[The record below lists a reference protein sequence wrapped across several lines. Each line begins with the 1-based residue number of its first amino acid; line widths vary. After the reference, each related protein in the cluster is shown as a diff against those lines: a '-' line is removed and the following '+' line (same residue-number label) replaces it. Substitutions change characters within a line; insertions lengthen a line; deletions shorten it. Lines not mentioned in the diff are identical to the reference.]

1 MKSKFVGVFMMMCV
15 LFFEGHSQIESGSSL
30 INSDAQFVIGKWVR
44 IGSGGPLALTLK
56 EDGTVGVDFGND
68 GSVDVSSKY
77 QLSGDEIT
85 FIDEQGAMCDEP
97 GQYHILW
104 NDHYIAFDLE
114 QDECGG
120 RIKSTM
126 GYWTKPEFKELI
138 SELDAKISAEPKA
151 EWLLTRAR
159 IYLAVGDSQNARTDL
174 DGYIAEIDSNPR
186 AYLNRAATKMPADF
200 QGVVQDCS
208 TSIDLNAENKNA
220 YFLRG
225 LARYELGEQEQGC
238 EDFEKAI
245 QLGFS
250 VLRIAEEQK
259 CKKYWGIGE

>member
-44 IGSGGPLALTLK
+44 IGPGGPLALTLK

-85 FIDEQGAMCDEP
+85 FIDEQGAMCDET

-114 QDECGG
+114 QDECGEG
-120 RIKSTM
+120 SNLPWDTGQNRSLRSLSVSLMPKYLLSLKLN
-126 GYWTKPEFKELI
+126 GY
-138 SELDAKISAEPKA
+138 
-151 EWLLTRAR
+151 
-159 IYLAVGDSQNARTDL
+159 
-174 DGYIAEIDSNPR
+174 
-186 AYLNRAATKMPADF
+186 
-200 QGVVQDCS
+200 
-208 TSIDLNAENKNA
+208 
-220 YFLRG
+220 
-225 LARYELGEQEQGC
+225 
-238 EDFEKAI
+238 
-245 QLGFS
+245 
-250 VLRIAEEQK
+250 
-259 CKKYWGIGE
+259 